1 MRACFTLVTLL
12 TFVPVCWADCEPS
25 GVNELIEAKPV
36 IKVAPIYPKRAV
48 RKGVEGCV
56 TLGYGLAER
65 DPQKPGGL
73 IATNIMVLGST
84 EPQRGAFERSA
95 KRAITK
101 WLFLTRTHSPSDEIA
116 YYSVIPF
123 ELSTSE

>member
-73 IATNIMVLGST
+73 IATNIMVLWTFGYFNQSFT
-84 EPQRGAFERSA
+84 INSSFSPLD
-95 KRAITK
+95 
-101 WLFLTRTHSPSDEIA
+101 LFL
-116 YYSVIPF
+116 
-123 ELSTSE
+123 LG